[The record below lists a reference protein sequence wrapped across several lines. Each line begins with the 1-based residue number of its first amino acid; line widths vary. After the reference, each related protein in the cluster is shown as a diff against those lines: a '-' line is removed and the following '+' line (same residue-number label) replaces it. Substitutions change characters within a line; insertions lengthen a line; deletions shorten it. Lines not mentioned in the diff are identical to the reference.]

1 VLEVGS
7 PITADGPV
15 TLHAD
20 AGRTSPRFGVYD
32 AGTVLTVIE
41 AGGDYAA
48 YPVEVDGA
56 RWYRVRAP
64 DGLVGWMQE

>member
-1 VLEVGS
+1 VLEVGAT
-7 PITADGPV
+7 ITLGVPV
-15 TLHAD
+15 TLYAD
-20 AGRTSPRFGVYD
+20 AGEASPRFGVYD